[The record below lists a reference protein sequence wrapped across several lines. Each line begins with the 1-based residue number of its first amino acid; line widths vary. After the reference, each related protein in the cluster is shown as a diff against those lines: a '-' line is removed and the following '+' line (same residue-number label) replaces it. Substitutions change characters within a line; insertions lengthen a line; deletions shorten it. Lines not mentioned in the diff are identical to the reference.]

1 MSFKFYAV
9 APTPE
14 KSTRDCLDPWFMIY
28 VTADRTVK
36 PCCPHS
42 AIGVLSDE
50 VSLSDILNGPGIREV
65 RRRLLEGELDA
76 ECANCPTRP
85 LTDPESL
92 RRKVRVRLARAAH
105 ETAKP

>member
-42 AIGVLSDE
+42 AIGVLSE
-50 VSLSDILNGPGIREV
+50 ELSLSDILNGPGIREV
-65 RRRLLEGELDA
+65 RRSLLEGDLDA

>member
-1 MSFKFYAV
+1 
-9 APTPE
+9 
-14 KSTRDCLDPWFMIY
+14 MIY

>member
-42 AIGVLSDE
+42 AIGVLSEE